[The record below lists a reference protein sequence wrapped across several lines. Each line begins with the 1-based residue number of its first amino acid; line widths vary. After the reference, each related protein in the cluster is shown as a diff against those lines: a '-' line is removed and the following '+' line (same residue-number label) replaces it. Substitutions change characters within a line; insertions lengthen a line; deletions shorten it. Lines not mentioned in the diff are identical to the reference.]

1 MEIMSL
7 AIAVFA
13 VIIGLVIGYVS
24 ISAKMKSSQEAA
36 ELMLLNAEQ
45 EATNLRGQAEREAD
59 LLVNEAKRESKSLK
73 KEALLEAKEEARKY
87 REEVDAEFKSERQ
100 ELKQIESR
108 LTERATSLDRK
119 DDNLTSKEQTLE
131 QKEQSISDRAK
142 NLDAREEQL
151 EEVER
156 QKEAELERIGALSQA
171 EARDIILAQTE
182 ENLTREIASRIREA
196 EQEVK
201 ERSDK
206 MAKDILVQAMQR
218 IAGEYVAE
226 STNSTVHL
234 PDDTMKG
241 RIIGREGRN
250 IRTFESLT
258 GVDVIID
265 DTPEVV
271 TLSGFDPIRREIARM
286 TMEMLLKDGRIHP
299 ARIEELV
306 EKNRQEI
313 ENKIREYGE
322 AAAYEIG
329 APNLHPDLMK
339 IMGRLQFRTSY
350 GQNVLRHSI
359 EVAKLAG
366 IMASELGENAALAR
380 RAGFLHDIGKAI
392 DHEVEGSHVE
402 IGMELARKY
411 KEPPVVV
418 NTIASHHGDVEA
430 ESVIAVIVAAA
441 DALSAARPGARSES
455 LESYIKRLHDLEEIA
470 NGFEGVQTSFA
481 LQAGREIRIM
491 VNPGKIKDDKVTI
504 LAHKVRKKIE
514 NNLDYPGN
522 IKVTVIR
529 ELRAVDYAK

>member
-1 MEIMSL
+1 MNFVITG
-7 AIAVFA
+7 VFA
-13 VIIGLVIGYVS
+13 AVIGLVIGYVGT
-24 ISAKMKSSQEAA
+24 ALKMKASKEAA
-36 ELMLLNAEQ
+36 ELTLLNAEQ

-59 LLVNEAKRESKSLK
+59 LILKEAKHESSSLK

-100 ELKQIESR
+100 ELKQLENR
-108 LTERATSLDRK
+108 LAERASNLDRK
-119 DDNLTSKEQTLE
+119 DDILTSKEQSLE
-131 QKEQSISDRAK
+131 HKEQSLTDRTK
-142 NLDAREEQL
+142 HIDTREQQL
-151 EEVER
+151 EELEHKKVE
-156 QKEAELERIGALSQA
+156 ELERVAALSQG
-171 EARDIILAQTE
+171 EARDIILNQTE
-182 ENLTREIASRIREA
+182 EQLSKEIASRIRDA
-196 EQEVK
+196 ELEVK

-206 MAKDILVQAMQR
+206 IAKDILVQAMQR
-218 IAGEYVAE
+218 MAGDFVAE
-226 STNSTVHL
+226 QTNSTVHL
-234 PDDTMKG
+234 PDDSMKG

-313 ENKIREYGE
+313 DNKIREYGE

-392 DHEVEGSHVE
+392 DREVEGSHVE

-411 KEPPVVV
+411 KEHPVVV

-470 NGFEGVQTSFA
+470 NGFEGVQNSFA

-491 VNPGKIKDDKVTI
+491 VNPGQIKDDKVTI
-504 LAHKVRKKIE
+504 LAHKVREKIE

>member
-119 DDNLTSKEQTLE
+119 DDNLTSKEQRLE

-313 ENKIREYGE
+313 DNKIREYGE

>member
-1 MEIMSL
+1 MEFGI
-7 AIAVFA
+7 AIVFA
-13 VIIGLVIGYVS
+13 AIIGLVIGYVG
-24 ISAKMKSSQEAA
+24 ISVKMKASKEAA
-36 ELMLLNAEQ
+36 ELTLLNAEQ

-59 LLVNEAKRESKSLK
+59 LILKEAKHESSSLK

-100 ELKQIESR
+100 ELKQLETR
-108 LTERATSLDRK
+108 LAERSNNLDRK
-119 DDNLTSKEQTLE
+119 DDNLTSKEQALE
-131 QKEQSISDRAK
+131 QKEQSLSDRTK
-142 NLDAREEQL
+142 HIDAREEQL
-151 EEVER
+151 H
-156 QKEAELERIGALSQA
+156 ELEKRKEEELEKIASLTQS
-171 EARDIILAQTE
+171 EARDIILTQTE
-182 ENLTREIASRIREA
+182 ERLSKEIATRIREA
-196 EQEVK
+196 EVEVK

-206 MAKDILVQAMQR
+206 VAKDILVQAMQR
-218 IAGEYVAE
+218 MAGDFVAE
-226 STNSTVHL
+226 QTNSTVHL
-234 PDDTMKG
+234 PDDAMKG

-286 TMEMLLKDGRIHP
+286 TMESLLKDGRIHP

-306 EKNRQEI
+306 EKNRLEI
-313 ENKIREYGE
+313 DQRIREYGE

-359 EVAKLAG
+359 EVAKLSG
-366 IMASELGENAALAR
+366 IIASELGENATLAR

-392 DHEVEGSHVE
+392 DREVEGSHVE
-402 IGMELARKY
+402 IGTELARKY
-411 KEPPVVV
+411 KEHPVVV
-418 NTIASHHGDVEA
+418 NTIASHHGDVEP

-455 LESYIKRLHDLEEIA
+455 LESYIKRLQDLEEIA
-470 NGFEGVQTSFA
+470 NGFEGVKTSFV

-491 VNPGKIKDDKVTI
+491 VSPEEVKDDKLTI
-504 LAHKVRKKIE
+504 LAHDIREKIE
-514 NNLDYPGN
+514 SNLEYPGN

-529 ELRAVDYAK
+529 ELRAIDYAK